1 MTLPTEWP
9 RWAGTLSDVSRL
21 AEGAQQLVQENG
33 STPKIMLSVQYQ
45 DGVQRVYDSVG
56 EFERATGDQRLER
69 VRSISVE
76 LADPADRVS
85 VSISFTR
92 LGGVSLVAAGTD
104 ETSVEGVSARLART
118 INEEAAWPQLN
129 GALAAS
135 VVFLSASVVLLV
147 ASMVATEWV
156 IDVVPVVPDVVL
168 DNVLLGI
175 IVTGLI
181 LGLPAAALA
190 LPIRYLAEP
199 LELLP
204 PGVPTRVHRL
214 KGWLRHRRNWLV
226 GAALTAVVG
235 FVVRSLL
242 A

>member
-1 MTLPTEWP
+1 MRVTLPTEWP

-135 VVFLSASVVLLV
+135 VVFPSAFVVLMV
-147 ASMVATEWV
+147 ASMVATDWV
-156 IDVVPVVPDVVL
+156 IDVVPDVVL
-168 DNVLLGI
+168 DNVLLGL